1 MKTIA
6 VFFFILF
13 VPALA
18 FAHPGNT
25 DSKGGHTCKTNCPKW
40 GLSYG
45 QYHRHPKSVQPA
57 APVVKKPVAPVVKK
71 PAVVK
76 PVVKPAAPVQQKV
89 YVKGY
94 YKKDGTYI
102 KGYWRNK

>member
-1 MKTIA
+1 MKTIT
-6 VFFFILF
+6 VFFFVLF

-40 GLSYG
+40 GLAYG
-45 QYHRHPKSVQPA
+45 QYHTHKKPVQSV
-57 APVVKKPVAPVVKK
+57 APVVKKPVAPVVK
-71 PAVVK
+71 PAK
-76 PVVKPAAPVQQKV
+76 PVVKPATSAQQKV

-94 YKKDGTYI
+94 YRKDGTYV